1 MEGLNSKGPL
11 EENHWISNKVM
22 ENVLHT
28 ENYRTG
34 KLSVIMSARDNHC
47 LYLDVYPIFFLC
59 IYNIKY
65 IIIY

>member
-1 MEGLNSKGPL
+1 
-11 EENHWISNKVM
+11 M

-34 KLSVIMSARDNHC
+34 KWSVIMSARDNHC

-65 IIIY
+65 IIINIYNIY